1 LMFVV
6 LYFILYNYT
15 QGLQTMAIGFCL
27 AMVLLINIVLV
38 INYYEINK
46 VMKNVLRFIGVIAII
61 VSLSNVIVLALKGI
75 MKTLYSLGSSV
86 FICSGVCTPYCC

>member
-1 LMFVV
+1 MRALNIIRGISKALMFVV

-38 INYYEINK
+38 INYYVNK
-46 VMKNVLRFIGVIAII
+46 EL
-61 VSLSNVIVLALKGI
+61 
-75 MKTLYSLGSSV
+75 
-86 FICSGVCTPYCC
+86 